1 MLKFNRIIMSRI
13 RNLCDCITGLLI
25 LLEVTQCLYGIVQ
38 LVELHTLS
46 NFNYAVTGSFYN
58 SGPYACFIAIGFPIA
73 LRMIVN
79 CSNKFQK
86 WLGTGMVVLAAI
98 LIPASMSRTAILACV
113 IGGGIALCDHI
124 KETSH
129 KLPLRHMLSLCLT
142 LISIVCVCYIVKK
155 DSADGRL
162 LMWRV
167 AAQAAVDA
175 PLSGVGW
182 ECVAGTY
189 GEVQERYFMAEHRAE
204 QEILVADAPAYVFNE
219 YLQVAIAYGA
229 VTASVLIALIIG
241 GGVTALRNRAYA
253 LAGSVAV
260 IAITMFASYPLQF
273 PIFVITISVTL
284 CGAWLTSRNTVT
296 AYGACAVTTL
306 MCVLFLTHNDT
317 VDIHR
322 DFMAGH
328 NLHKVHDF
336 RKSNA
341 FLLNLIRHTSDPMP
355 LNIIG
360 KNYRALGMPDSAEY
374 YLIRSTHR
382 CPNRLYPHYL
392 LMQLYGD
399 SLSPNP
405 DAQRREAEYILNTR
419 EKIPSLAVEE
429 MRQEA
434 EKVLNTL

>member
-1 MLKFNRIIMSRI
+1 MLRKHLSKT
-13 RNLCDCITGLLI
+13 LTATLI
-25 LLEVTQCLYGIVQ
+25 LSGLFQCGYATAQLLGICM
-38 LVELHTLS
+38 S
-46 NFNYAVTGSFYN
+46 GNPNYAFTGSFYN
-58 SGPYACFIAIGFPIA
+58 PGPYACYLAVGFPIA
-73 LRMIVN
+73 LRMIVRGG
-79 CSNKFQK
+79 NKFQK
-86 WLGTGMVVLAAI
+86 RFGTVMVVLTAI
-98 LIPASMSRTAILACV
+98 LVPATMSRTAILACFAGGAITIHDYIKTIV
-113 IGGGIALCDHI
+113 SKKSTRHIISLLLLFIAIGS
-124 KETSH
+124 T
-129 KLPLRHMLSLCLT
+129 
-142 LISIVCVCYIVKK
+142 CYIAKK

-182 ECVAGTY
+182 DRVAGTY
-189 GEVQERYFMAEHRAE
+189 GETQERYFMSGHPTT

-219 YLQVAIAYGA
+219 YLQVAIAYGP
-229 VTASVLIALIIG
+229 VIALVMIGLIIG
-241 GGVTALRNRAYA
+241 GIITAISNRAYA

-341 FLLNLIRHTSDPMP
+341 VLLNLIRHTSDPMP

-434 EKVLNTL
+434 KSILKLNQ

>member
-1 MLKFNRIIMSRI
+1 MKKEQLKTYILYVFAFLIV
-13 RNLCDCITGLLI
+13 LL
-25 LLEVTQCLYGIVQ
+25 VFTQILYGIVQ
-38 LVELHTLS
+38 HIGLHKS
-46 NFNYAVTGSFYN
+46 NYYNHAVTGSFYN

-73 LRMIVN
+73 LRMMV
-79 CSNKFQK
+79 CSRNKFQK
-86 WLGTGMVVLAAI
+86 WLGTGMVVLTAI

-113 IGGGIALCDHI
+113 IGGGIALCDYI
-124 KETSH
+124 KETFH
-129 KLPLRHMLSLCLT
+129 KLPLRHILSLCLT

-167 AAQAAVDA
+167 AAKAAINA

-182 ECVAGTY
+182 DCVAGTY
-189 GEVQERYFMAEHRAE
+189 GEAQERYFMAGQRAE

-229 VTASVLIALIIG
+229 VTTSVLIALIIG
-241 GGVTALRNRAYA
+241 GSVTALRNRAYA

-273 PIFVITISVTL
+273 PIFIITIAVTL
-284 CGAWLTSRNTVT
+284 CGAWLTSRNAVT
-296 AYGACAVTTL
+296 AFGACAVTAL

-341 FLLNLIRHTSDPMP
+341 VLLNLLRHTSDPMP

-360 KNYRALGMPDSAEY
+360 KNYRALGMPDSAEH

-399 SLSPNP
+399 SLFLNP
-405 DAQRREAEYILNTR
+405 DAQRREAEYILSTR
-419 EKIPSLAVEE
+419 EKIPSLAVNE

-434 EKVLNTL
+434 ERVLNTL